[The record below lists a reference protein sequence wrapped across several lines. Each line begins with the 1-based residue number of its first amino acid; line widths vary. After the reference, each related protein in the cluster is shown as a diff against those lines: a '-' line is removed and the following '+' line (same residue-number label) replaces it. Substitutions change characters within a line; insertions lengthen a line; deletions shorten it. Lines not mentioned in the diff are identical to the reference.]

1 MSRVGL
7 PLGFSLSFDL
17 KLETVPWLQNEEAH
31 GLDIIAQVG
40 TSFPAPASCFG
51 FHSAAI
57 I

>member
-1 MSRVGL
+1 MGL